1 VNELNLS
8 LCKCVKLSSF
18 MEIEP
23 DGGNIASVLR
33 NRSSTFKNH
42 EDIHFHFII
51 VDAIFLGHQHT
62 DVPKKKYLPGR
73 LKELSMSEVD
83 FLPHRPRI

>member
-1 VNELNLS
+1 
-8 LCKCVKLSSF
+8 

-62 DVPKKKYLPGR
+62 DVPRKIYFPRPFEKAF
-73 LKELSMSEVD
+73 MSEVD
-83 FLPHRPRI
+83 SFPIAPAAGKTTIS